1 MINPAKSSFEVSGAF
16 FAAAVETLKEFN
28 HLGQSVLAKHN
39 IDSIDRTLFYPNQL
53 RVDLFEAVYERFGDA
68 GLTWIGLESPRQ
80 FFSPEELAR
89 SPLQLRLNEPE
100 YQFEGRLHSNP
111 VELDQF
117 FQNFLNAYCEEVTKI
132 LVASTLQADY
142 PVGQFLRR
150 HPSGL
155 PLHYLI
161 QLNSKLAKPYSL
173 WSRGTIQFNLRL
185 QLPDGWD
192 FQLTLNKELTHEL
205 VSHSEYFF
213 DLVLMPMAPDQNRAY
228 CVLKDRLECRE
239 ALLKAALDQTF
250 KQEQALKRVHE
261 KTMESI
267 RYAAAVQLNQLPKVS
282 PRHGFKDFAVLWEPK
297 DTIGG
302 DTWWLSSEDSPG
314 PVTLAVID
322 CTGHGVPG
330 AMTAMLV
337 SNTLT
342 RLFAEDPFCT
352 LETAAAGIGQ
362 SLAQSFGS
370 FDKNSD
376 VANGCDLVLI
386 QQVPQSHQLRLGLAG
401 IDVMHYRN
409 AQKKLDWIESPR
421 NGISAK
427 PSADLPMAIRHIDYS
442 VGDRLLITTDGLT
455 DQVGGGERLRSFGYG
470 RTNALFESSQDKS
483 VNEVVESLVVAMDT
497 WRGTNE
503 RRDDL
508 TLVCI
513 DL

>member
-1 MINPAKSSFEVSGAF
+1 
-16 FAAAVETLKEFN
+16 
-28 HLGQSVLAKHN
+28 
-39 IDSIDRTLFYPNQL
+39 LFQ
-53 RVDLFEAVYERFGDA
+53 AVYERFGDA
-68 GLTWIGLESPRQ
+68 GLTWIGWQAPRQ
-80 FFSPEELAR
+80 FVSVEDLHKSPIWLRVSAMKVDDTLQTNPLA
-89 SPLQLRLNEPE
+89 
-100 YQFEGRLHSNP
+100 LH
-111 VELDQF
+111 QF
-117 FQNFLNAYCEEVTKI
+117 FQAYLEAFCEELSKI
-132 LVASTLQADY
+132 LWASTLNADY
-142 PVGQFLRR
+142 PVGIFTLR

-155 PLHYLI
+155 PLHYLL
-161 QLNSKLAKPYSL
+161 QVNTKLPKTYATWSL
-173 WSRGTIQFNLRL
+173 GVNQFNLRTY
-185 QLPDGWD
+185 LPEGWD
-192 FQLTLNKELTHEL
+192 FQIAINKDLTQELS
-205 VSHSEYFF
+205 SHSEYFYE
-213 DLVLMPMAPDQNRAY
+213 LVIMPMAADQNQAF
-228 CVLKDRLECRE
+228 CTLTDQLECRE

-282 PRHGFKDFAVLWEPK
+282 PKHGFKDFAVLWEPK

-342 RLFAEDPFCT
+342 RLFAENPFCT
-352 LETAAAGIGQ
+352 LEAAATGIGQ
-362 SLAQSFGS
+362 ALAQSFSS

-401 IDVMHYRN
+401 IDVMHYRR
-409 AQKKLDWIESPR
+409 AQKTLDWVESPR
-421 NGISAK
+421 NGISAM
-427 PSADLPMAIRHIDYS
+427 PSADRPMAIRYIDYS

-455 DQVGGGERLRSFGYG
+455 DQVGGGERLRSFGYA
-470 RTNALFESSQDKS
+470 RTHAVFESTQDKS
-483 VNEVVESLVVAMDT
+483 VHEVVDDLLAAMDT
-497 WRGTNE
+497 WRGIHE
-503 RRDDL
+503 RRDDV
-508 TLVCI
+508 TVVCI

>member
-1 MINPAKSSFEVSGAF
+1 MINLADSPIIVSGAF
-16 FAAAVETLKEFN
+16 LAAAVETLKEFN

-39 IDSIDRTLFYPNQL
+39 IDTIDRKVFYPNQL
-53 RVDLFEAVYERFGDA
+53 RVDLFQAVYERFGDA
-68 GLTWIGLESPRQ
+68 GLTWVGLESPRQ
-80 FFSPEELAR
+80 FISVEDIAR
-89 SPLQLRLNEPE
+89 SPLRTRLNEHE
-100 YQFEGRLHSNP
+100 FQLDKRLLANP
-111 VELDQF
+111 VELDRF
-117 FQNFLNAYCEEVTKI
+117 FENFLNAYSEEVTKI
-132 LVASTLQADY
+132 LVPSTLKADY

-155 PLHYLI
+155 PLHYLV
-161 QLNSKLAKPYSL
+161 QVNSKLQKYCSP
-173 WSRGTIQFNLRL
+173 WSRGSVQYNLRMH
-185 QLPDGWD
+185 LPEGWD
-192 FQLTLNKELTHEL
+192 FQLTLNKELTQEL

-213 DLVLMPMAPDQNRAY
+213 DLVIMPMAADQNRAF
-228 CVLKDRLECRE
+228 CTLKDRLECRE
-239 ALLKAALDQTF
+239 ALLKAALNHTF
-250 KQEQALKRVHE
+250 KQEQALKRVHD

-282 PRHGFKDFAVLWEPK
+282 TKHGFKDFAVVWEPK

-342 RLFAEDPFCT
+342 RLYAENPFCT
-352 LETAAAGIGQ
+352 LEAATAGIGQ
-362 SLAQSFGS
+362 ALAQSFGS

-386 QQVPQSHQLRLGLAG
+386 QKVPHAHQLRVGLAG
-401 IDVMHYRN
+401 IDVMHYRS
-409 AQKKLDWIESPR
+409 AQKSIDWIESPR

-427 PSADLPMAIRHIDYS
+427 PSADLPMGICHIDYA

-470 RTNALFESSQDKS
+470 RTRTIFESTPDKS
-483 VNEVVESLVVAMDT
+483 VNEVAKNLVVAMDT
-497 WRGTNE
+497 WRGINE
-503 RRDDL
+503 RRDDV

>member
-1 MINPAKSSFEVSGAF
+1 MINLADSPIIVSGAF

-28 HLGQSVLAKHN
+28 HLGQAVLAKHN
-39 IDSIDRTLFYPNQL
+39 IDSIDRTVFYPNQL
-53 RVDLFEAVYERFGDA
+53 RVDLFKAVYERFGDA

-80 FFSPEELAR
+80 FISTEDLHQSP
-89 SPLQLRLNEPE
+89 SWIRLNALE
-100 YQFEGRLHSNP
+100 FKFDNALKNNP
-111 VELDQF
+111 RALDQY
-117 FQNFLNAYCEEVTKI
+117 FQKFLEAYCEEVSKI
-132 LVASTLQADY
+132 LLASTLKADY
-142 PVGQFLRR
+142 PVGQFLRQ

-155 PLHYLI
+155 PLHYLV
-161 QLNSKLAKPYSL
+161 QLNSKLPKTYAL
-173 WSRGTIQFNLRL
+173 WSRGTVQYNLR
-185 QLPDGWD
+185 QYLPEGWD
-192 FQLTLNKELTHEL
+192 FHLTLNKELTHEL

-213 DLVLMPMAPDQNRAY
+213 DLVIKPMAADQNRAF
-228 CVLKDRLECRE
+228 CTLQDRLDCRE

-250 KQEQALKRVHE
+250 KQEQALKKVHE

-267 RYAAAVQLNQLPKVS
+267 RYAAAVQLNQLPKIS
-282 PRHGFKDFAVLWEPK
+282 PRHGFKDFAVVWEPK

-337 SNTLT
+337 SNTLN
-342 RLFAEDPFCT
+342 RLFAENPFCT
-352 LETAAAGIGQ
+352 LEAAAAGIGQ
-362 SLAQSFGS
+362 ALAQSFGS

-401 IDVMHYRN
+401 IDVMHYRR
-409 AQKKLDWIESPR
+409 AQKKLDWVESPR

-427 PSADLPMAIRHIDYS
+427 PDADLPMAIRHIDYCA
-442 VGDRLLITTDGLT
+442 GDRLLITTDGLT

-470 RTNALFESSQDKS
+470 RTNAIFESTQDNS
-483 VNEVVESLVVAMDT
+483 VNEVLESLLAAMDT
-497 WRGTNE
+497 WRGIHE
-503 RRDDL
+503 RRDDV

>member
-1 MINPAKSSFEVSGAF
+1 MHHPEKSSLKVSGAF

-28 HLGQSVLAKHN
+28 HLGQSVLAQHN
-39 IDSIDRTLFYPNQL
+39 IDVIDRTVFYPNQL
-53 RVDLFEAVYERFGDA
+53 RVDLFQAVHEKFGDA
-68 GLTWIGLESPRQ
+68 GLTWVGMESPRQ
-80 FFSPEELAR
+80 FVSIEDLHHSPTW
-89 SPLQLRLNEPE
+89 LRLSALKLDSTLLN
-100 YQFEGRLHSNP
+100 NP
-111 VELDQF
+111 LALDQF
-117 FQNFLNAYCEEVTKI
+117 FRQYLSAFSEEMSNI
-132 LVASTLQADY
+132 LLASTLDADY
-142 PVGQFLRR
+142 PVGMFL
-150 HPSGL
+150 HQPPSGL
-155 PLHYLI
+155 PLHYLL
-161 QLNSKLAKPYSL
+161 QVNSKLSMTYVT
-173 WSRGTIQFNLRL
+173 WTRGVNHFNLRTY
-185 QLPDGWD
+185 LPDGWD
-192 FQLTLNKELTHEL
+192 FQLTINKELSQEL
-205 VSHSEYFF
+205 ASHSEYFY
-213 DLVLMPMAPDQNRAY
+213 DLVIRPMAAGQNQAFY
-228 CVLKDRLECRE
+228 TLKDRLECRE
-239 ALLKAALDQTF
+239 ALLKAALDHTF
-250 KQEQALKRVHE
+250 KQEQALKRVHD

-282 PRHGFKDFAVLWEPK
+282 PKHGFKDFAVVWEPK

-337 SNTLT
+337 SNTLS

-352 LETAAAGIGQ
+352 LEAAAAGIGQ
-362 SLAQSFGS
+362 ALAQSFGS
-370 FDKNSD
+370 FDQNSD

-409 AQKKLDWIESPR
+409 AQEKLDWIESPR

-483 VNEVVESLVVAMDT
+483 VNEVLESLMEAMDT
-497 WRGTNE
+497 WRGIHE
-503 RRDDL
+503 RRDDV

>member
-1 MINPAKSSFEVSGAF
+1 MINSAKSSFKVSGAF

-28 HLGQSVLAKHN
+28 HLGHSVLAKHK
-39 IDSIDRTLFYPNQL
+39 IESIDRTGFYPNQL
-53 RVDLFEAVYERFGDA
+53 RVDLFQAVYERFGDA
-68 GLTWIGLESPRQ
+68 GLTWVGMESPRQ
-80 FFSPEELAR
+80 FISVEDLHQSPTW
-89 SPLQLRLNEPE
+89 QRLSK
-100 YQFEGRLHSNP
+100 LKLDKTLLSNP
-111 VELDQF
+111 LAVDQF
-117 FQNFLNAYCEEVTKI
+117 FQTYLNAFSEEMSKI
-132 LVASTLQADY
+132 LWASTLNADY
-142 PVGQFLRR
+142 PVGMFPHR

-155 PLHYLI
+155 PLHYRM
-161 QLNSKLAKPYSL
+161 QVNSKLSKTYAT
-173 WSRGTIQFNLRL
+173 WTRGVNHFNLRTY
-185 QLPDGWD
+185 LPEGWD
-192 FQLTLNKELTHEL
+192 FQLTTNKELTQEL
-205 VSHSEYFF
+205 GTHSEYFY
-213 DLVLMPMAPDQNRAY
+213 DLVIMPMAADQNQAF
-228 CVLKDRLECRE
+228 CTLKDRLECRE

-250 KQEQALKRVHE
+250 KQEQALKRVHD

-352 LETAAAGIGQ
+352 LEAAAAGIGQ
-362 SLAQSFGS
+362 ALAQSFGS
-370 FDKNSD
+370 FDQNSD

-442 VGDRLLITTDGLT
+442 AGDRLLITTDGLT

-470 RTNALFESSQDKS
+470 RTNALFESSQEKS
-483 VNEVVESLVVAMDT
+483 VNEVVESLMNAMDT
-497 WRGTNE
+497 WRGIHE
-503 RRDDL
+503 RRDDV